1 MRFPGAGYYQEG
13 FQLKINHVIPLM
25 LVFVSL
31 LIGGIGQAYAICQPF
46 VVGKPGSLSPSTCH
60 PPNPNPPV
68 QLHATYNWGS
78 VNGAINQSSEVAT
91 YQTTVTGYPGT
102 SATYSV
108 TNGVPTTVV
117 NLTDSILELTP
128 ITYNGS
134 AAFQLYA
141 QYSPTSDSGTFIFSS
156 TNGALLEGNVTA
168 LTRLRQEIIN
178 ADPDF
183 FSAMDAIPSSF
194 WSQYLTTSS
203 SSIASSAIS
212 PNFSFDQALACGA
225 FSVEMRHWPL
235 LFLIRLQLYSPQI
248 FLIVMDQP
256 SK

>member
-1 MRFPGAGYYQEG
+1 
-13 FQLKINHVIPLM
+13 M

-46 VVGKPGSLSPSTCH
+46 VVGKPGSLSPSTCN

-68 QLHATYNWGS
+68 QLNAAYSWGN
-78 VNGAINQSSEVAT
+78 VNGAINQSSEVVN
-91 YQTTVTGYPGT
+91 YQTTVQGYPQIP
-102 SATYSV
+102 ATFSV
-108 TNGVPTTVV
+108 TNGVKTTVV
-117 NLTDSILELTP
+117 NLTDSLLELTP
-128 ITYNGS
+128 ITYHGS

-141 QYSPTSDSGTFIFSS
+141 QYSPTSDSGTFIFSAS
-156 TNGALLEGNVTA
+156 GALLAGDATA

-203 SSIASSAIS
+203 SSITSSTIR
-212 PNFSFDQALACGA
+212 PNISFDRALTCGA
-225 FSVEMRHWPL
+225 FL
-235 LFLIRLQLYSPQI
+235 AGDAA
-248 FLIVMDQP
+248 LIVAFFDPATTLFSLDFTNVYGTAMLINTVTQCQ
-256 SK
+256 